1 MCILWLNN
9 KFDPV
14 RTDRTLLSSVISALR
29 RSAEIRM
36 HLGPFSAEIPLLCAR
51 NVAKESPF
59 TRWHLMGGIK
69 GTEGESRDVF
79 YTSELI
85 AIASPSSE

>member
-1 MCILWLNN
+1 MWLNN

-36 HLGPFSAEIPLLCAR
+36 HRGQFSAEIQLLCAR

>member
-1 MCILWLNN
+1 MCFVWLNN
-9 KFDPV
+9 KCDPV
-14 RTDRTLLSSVISALR
+14 RTDRNLLSSVNSALR

-36 HLGPFSAEIPLLCAR
+36 HRGQFSAEIQLLCAR
-51 NVAKESPF
+51 NVAKD
-59 TRWHLMGGIK
+59 TMLAHMGCIK